1 MAGIFGVETNAGG
14 VPTKYTCEQLMEN
27 NEAYLIEADYYY
39 DVMHDIGLDTAE
51 VVAKG
56 KAALLD
62 NVAKHFG
69 LIDGARCS
77 IPPVHSLWLINV
89 ASGDSDVHEDQFSK
103 PDFLVFLFS
112 SLDVCSLIQPIVC
125 FLSV

>member
-1 MAGIFGVETNAGG
+1 MAGIFGIETNAGG
-14 VPTKYTCEQLMEN
+14 MPTKFTCEQLMEN
-27 NEAYLIEADYYY
+27 NEAYPIEADYYY
-39 DVMHDIGLDTAE
+39 DIMHDSTLDTTE
-51 VVAKG
+51 VVAEG

-103 PDFLVFLFS
+103 PCFVVL
-112 SLDVCSLIQPIVC
+112 SLASLNVCTEV
-125 FLSV
+125 